1 MAYSTPIPID
11 SFAVQNWVVVP
22 VVKPKGTSIL
32 MVLTGVVNVDLS
44 GTIPDD
50 WRRETILITPD
61 ISAPMHYA
69 LEHFQ
74 LPSAEGS
81 LTKPTK
87 VFVVDQWAPFAAV
100 SSVVDRAG
108 RAGFAV
114 DQWRLHGDAGTDT
127 IFSGVEV
134 DVAVLN
140 DHAEMYRVSYNIT
153 LVGRIFGVDGE
164 RGIVGNEL
172 FTQA

>member
-11 SFAVQNWVVVP
+11 SFDVQNWVVVP

-50 WRRETILITPD
+50 WRRETILIAPD
-61 ISAPMHYA
+61 TSAPIHYA

-74 LPSAEGS
+74 LPNFG
-81 LTKPTK
+81 LTLPNK
-87 VFVVDQWAPFAAV
+87 VFVVDQGAPFAAV

-114 DQWRLHGDAGTDT
+114 DQWRLHGDAGTDR

-153 LVGRIFGVDGE
+153 LEGRIVGVEGE
-164 RGIVGNEL
+164 RIAGNEA
-172 FTQA
+172 FKRA

>member
-11 SFAVQNWVVVP
+11 SFDVQNWVVVP
-22 VVKPKGTSIL
+22 VAKPKGAAIL

-50 WRRETILITPD
+50 WRRETILIAPD
-61 ISAPMHYA
+61 ISAPMLYA

-74 LPSAEGS
+74 LPSAELLG
-81 LTKPTK
+81 KPTR

-114 DQWRLHGDAGTDT
+114 DQWRLHGDAGTDR

-153 LVGRIFGVDGE
+153 LEGRIVGVDGE
-164 RGIVGNEL
+164 RIVGNEV
-172 FTQA
+172 FKQA